1 MAVSI
6 IMCTFVAMKSRSEK
20 KTQESQYSPLIYCK
34 VFQDHLQGYKTMP
47 DGSKLY
53 EGISLD
59 VFLMRHN
66 HSLFDFKSLWNE
78 VLEDSELLSFC
89 KEFFEKSHKLLDMRN
104 LVVLCAYVNELIRE
118 HYLVMLKKPTNE
130 AIKELGEISEISFKN
145 HEGKVVTTNNT
156 KLIKAIMS
164 DIEDRL
170 QEEGRVMETER
181 FGRYDKMVDVVE
193 TNVLQSRFAYYIAT
207 FFKVAFPNADRKHRG
222 KKGIVSPTEQK
233 LILRM
238 MTHFGLAPQ
247 GITLSTHRFRKLMES
262 YEKLNYPFNYAE
274 VSGVLIPVTYIKYEN
289 WQSKF
294 DWFDSNQ
301 QLKPIEVGDQVYFAE
316 KSLVL

>member
-1 MAVSI
+1 
-6 IMCTFVAMKSRSEK
+6 MCIFVAMKNNPEQE
-20 KTQESQYSPLIYCK
+20 TQENQYSPLIYCK

-53 EGISLD
+53 EGISLET
-59 VFLMRHN
+59 FLMRHK
-66 HSLFDFKSLWNE
+66 HSLFDFRSLWNE
-78 VLEDSELLSFC
+78 VLEDTELLNFC
-89 KEFFEKSHKLLDMRN
+89 REFYERSRKLLDMRN
-104 LVVLCAYVNELIRE
+104 LVILCAYVNELIRE
-118 HYLVMLKKPTNE
+118 HYLVMLKQPTCD

-145 HEGKVVTTNNT
+145 HEGKTVTTNNT

-170 QEEGRVMETER
+170 QEEGRAMETER

-207 FFKVAFPNADRKHRG
+207 FLKVAFPKADRKHRG

-238 MTHFGLAPQ
+238 MTHFGLAPK
-247 GITLSTHRFRKLMES
+247 GITLSTDRFRKLMES
-262 YEKLNYPFNYAE
+262 YDKLNYPFDYAE
-274 VSGVLIPVTYIKYEN
+274 ISGVRLVPITYIKYED
-289 WQSKF
+289 WQSKV
-294 DWFDSNQ
+294 DWFDSNL
-301 QLKPIEVGDQVYFAE
+301 QLKPIEIGDQVYFAE
-316 KSLVL
+316 RSIVL